1 MLDNDFIQKVKEAND
16 IVDVIGESL
25 TLYKAGINYKAV
37 CPFHNDHTPSLV
49 VSKTRQ
55 TFHCFVCGKHGSVVD
70 FIMEMENMT
79 FIEAMRYL
87 AQRANIEWPRQKVS
101 DEEMTQYKKRESQL
115 VAMDAVHK
123 YYVSQL
129 HQAESFLQKRG
140 YTASDPIL
148 ALYGVGYAPSGS
160 VIAKTLPQQ
169 GYNPDILTEI
179 GVTALSQEHGDRY
192 DVFRDRLMFPFCD
205 LHGKVIGFS
214 GRQVTPNERSGKYVN
229 TGETP
234 LFTKGRNLYGLYQAR
249 KAIAQRGFVY
259 LVEGQFDVISL
270 ARYGVQNVIGGSGTA
285 FTEEQLRLIA
295 RFTTEVRVIYDA
307 DAAGIKAAAKNTAIL
322 LKAGLKVKC
331 IRLPKDMDPDNFA
344 CKHQDNTGKLLI
356 DMVESFPYAFRRLLV
371 PRGCKDEVVI
381 NDALNTIAS
390 MIASVSDATLRL
402 EYMKTLAKDFD
413 TKLDAIDQKIRELR
427 ANLPQPTQSSPD
439 IPAGLYGIDQLKEKL
454 EADQPAVLTSDMQ
467 DFMQRLD
474 DEPVIL
480 VSGLISDPDVMKL
493 RSICG
498 YFTAAAPTI
507 PTSSPSDKE
516 ATVPGSFAAGQSLSP
531 LPLFIQSLS
540 KMFRLGITKITM
552 VDGEQV
558 ESFLD
563 YYIRQMGAFLHTY
576 NGDKVDFITQC
587 IELTTF
593 AEEAVISVNRS
604 RYCQQLGITKGSF
617 DDIRKPLLS
626 ARKAAMKVNIQTDAI
641 QTDAID
647 SYSLPSYVEDNPEY
661 AEMYKQYQYFPLLN
675 KQGEPVC
682 YMFDNKNGEGRSI
695 VGDFYMTPLL
705 HIFNDDFDRN
715 KRILKINRR
724 FYNTPIYIEVTSRQL
739 LKMSTIEDVL
749 INYEAVNFTN
759 GEEWKWKKIKEYM
772 SRHYTMC
779 SEIEVYGNQ
788 QSEGISRKQ
797 DEQFFAFANGIAHF
811 VGDDY
816 VFEPVNELG
825 VVTHNGKNYY
835 LPAFSTIH
843 GSGSGKSDKYENIS
857 QLVYREVP
865 KDKRVTFSEWADL
878 MNRVY
883 KLNDNGKWA
892 IVFAVLCAFRSNIHC
907 IDRLFTAPFFMGQ
920 MSSGKTQIAVSIRS
934 IFIPPKFS
942 ALNLCQDTDMA
953 VIKYMSVFRD
963 VPVVLEEYNNIVTS
977 DIKFQALKSIVYDG
991 ESRKKSKA
999 NTSKEVESDKVYA
1012 PVIICGQDVP
1022 QRDDNA
1028 LMSRVIVCEVPKPKD
1043 RTRQETELFNRLKEI
1058 EDPEHVGL
1066 SNVLLRILK
1075 LRPIVMDHYRAL
1087 RQKGYEDLKAG
1098 RVNSGETDRLM
1109 KTISLFVGMV
1119 YLIEEYAPD
1128 MKLPFTSKEFL
1139 EIARNKIDEQL
1150 SRIRTSDKLALFFS
1164 AIDTMLDS
1172 GQLIYGRDLDVVTGN
1187 GKLVTVKD
1195 ASGNAQSVS
1204 LDTNKKY
1211 MYLRLQPVFNIYN
1224 RSGFNTEKTTQST
1237 IEQNMRSHTSF
1248 IGSVN
1253 SRRFKWTET
1262 VEEADADNK
1271 MVRMMRPQEKMTSAI
1286 LIDYDE
1292 FQRLYNID
1300 LRRNLDPSD
1309 TSPLQSPTTPTP
1321 PTSYPKEQSLPFD
1334 PAHPEK
1340 EGFF

>member
-70 FIMEMENMT
+70 FIMEMANMT

-129 HQAESFLQKRG
+129 HQAASFLQKRG

-1340 EGFF
+1340 DGFF

>member
-1300 LRRNLDPSD
+1300 LRHNLDPSD

-1340 EGFF
+1340 DGFF

>member
-1 MLDNDFIQKVKEAND
+1 MLDNDFIRKVKEAND

-55 TFHCFVCGKHGSVVD
+55 TYHCFVCGKHGSVVD
-70 FIMEMENMT
+70 FVMENDNLS

-87 AQRANIEWPRQKVS
+87 AKRANIEWPHQKVS

-115 VAMDAVHK
+115 VTIDACAK

-140 YTASDPIL
+140 YTASDSIL
-148 ALYGVGYAPSGS
+148 ALYGVGYAPAGS
-160 VIAKTLPQQ
+160 VVAKTLPKQ
-169 GYNPDILTEI
+169 GYNSDLLTEV
-179 GVTALSQEHGDRY
+179 GVTAVSQEHGDTY
-192 DVFRDRLMFPFCD
+192 DVFRDRLMFPFFD

-214 GRQVTPNERSGKYVN
+214 GRQVTPNDRSGKYVN

-234 LFTKGRNLYGLYQAR
+234 LFTKGRNLYGLFQAR

-270 ARYGVQNVIGGSGTA
+270 ARYGVTNVIGGSGTA
-285 FTEEQLRLIA
+285 FTDDQLRLIS

-307 DAAGIKAAAKNTAIL
+307 DTAGIKAAAKNTAIL

-344 CKHQDNTGKLLI
+344 VKHKDDTGKLLL

-390 MIASVSDATLRL
+390 MIASVGDATLRL

-413 TKLDAIDQKIRELR
+413 TKIDAIDQKVREIRS
-427 ANLPQPTQSSPD
+427 NLPAKTSPD
-439 IPAGLYGIDQLKEKL
+439 LPAGLYGIDQLKEKL
-454 EADQPAVLTSDMQ
+454 EPDQPAVLTSDMQ

-474 DEPVIL
+474 DEPVVL
-480 VSGLISDPDVMKL
+480 VSGIISDPDVMKL

-498 YFTAAAPTI
+498 YFTAAAPNI
-507 PTSSPSDKE
+507 PTPSSES
-516 ATVPGSFAAGQSLSP
+516 ATVPDSFAVGQSP
-531 LPLFIQSLS
+531 LPHFIVSLA

-563 YYIRQMGAFLHTY
+563 YYIRQMGAWLHAY
-576 NGDKVDFITQC
+576 NGDKVEYITQC
-587 IELTTF
+587 IELTTY
-593 AEEAVISVNRS
+593 AEDAVVSINRS
-604 RYCQQLGITKGSF
+604 HYCQQLGITKGSF

-641 QTDAID
+641 QTDALD
-647 SYSLPSYVEDNPEY
+647 SYSLPSYVDENPEY

-705 HIFNDDFDRN
+705 HIFSDDFDRN

-724 FYNTPIYIEVTSRQL
+724 YYNTPIYIEVTSRQL

-816 VFEPVNELG
+816 IFEPVNELG

-892 IVFAVLCAFRSNIHC
+892 IIFAVLCAFRSNIHC
-907 IDRLFTAPFFMGQ
+907 IDRLFTAPFFMGP

-963 VPVVLEEYNNIVTS
+963 VPVVLEEYDNVVTS

-1022 QRDDNA
+1022 QRNDNA
-1028 LMSRVIVCEVPKPKD
+1028 LMSRVIVCEVPKPQN
-1043 RTRQETELFNRLKEI
+1043 RTREEIELFNRLKKI
-1058 EDPEHVGL
+1058 EDPESVGL

-1075 LRPIVMDHYRAL
+1075 LRPVVMDHFRAL

-1098 RVNSGETDRLM
+1098 RINSGETDRLM
-1109 KTISLFVGMV
+1109 KTVSLFVGMV
-1119 YLIEEYAPD
+1119 YLLEEYAPD
-1128 MKLPFTSKEFL
+1128 MKLPFTSAEFL
-1139 EIARNKIDEQL
+1139 AIARNKIDEQL

-1172 GQLIYGRDLDVVTGN
+1172 GQLIYGRDLDVVSGN
-1187 GKLVTVKD
+1187 GKVATIKD
-1195 ASGNAQSVS
+1195 ASGNPQSVV
-1204 LDTNKKY
+1204 LDANKHY

-1253 SRRFKWTET
+1253 SRRFKWTEA
-1262 VEEADADNK
+1262 VEEADSDNK

-1286 LIDYDE
+1286 LIDYEE
-1292 FQRLYNID
+1292 FTRLYNID
-1300 LRRNLDPSD
+1300 LRRNTDPSS
-1309 TSPLQSPTTPTP
+1309 TSTPSSEPATVP
-1321 PTSYPKEQSLPFD
+1321 GSSAAGQVLPFD
-1334 PAHPEK
+1334 PAHPER
-1340 EGFF
+1340 EGIF

>member
-55 TFHCFVCGKHGSVVD
+55 TYHCFVCGKHGSVVD

-179 GVTALSQEHGDRY
+179 GVTALSQEHGNRY

-427 ANLPQPTQSSPD
+427 ANLPQPAQSSPD

-454 EADQPAVLTSDMQ
+454 EADQPAILTSDMQ

-474 DEPVIL
+474 DEPIIL

-498 YFTAAAPTI
+498 YFTAAAPTV
-507 PTSSPSDKE
+507 PASSPSDKE

-587 IELTTF
+587 IELTTY

-1300 LRRNLDPSD
+1300 LRRNLDSSD

-1321 PTSYPKEQSLPFD
+1321 PTSYPNGQSLPFD